1 MDVSYPCAQEAKVN
15 LSLQVSLVYKFKN
28 RQDYIER
35 PCHKKTKQTK
45 KTKTKKLP
53 FKNTKQ
59 KQAWEIVLS
68 TLCSVLTQKG
78 GGPRF
83 KLY

>member
-35 PCHKKTKQTK
+35 PCHKKQ
-45 KTKTKKLP
+45 
-53 FKNTKQ
+53 NKQ
-59 KQAWEIVLS
+59 KRPKPKNYHLK
-68 TLCSVLTQKG
+68 TQNKS
-78 GGPRF
+78 
-83 KLY
+83 KLGK